1 MAISL
6 YVLTETKKRK
16 VKSKKDEFY
25 IKANDSIKDD
35 KLLAEIC
42 NKHYVNIA
50 VRTFGSMPARIVK
63 MDVNLQN

>member
-16 VKSKKDEFY
+16 VKYEKDEFY
-25 IKANDSIKDD
+25 IKTNDSIKDD

-42 NKHYVNIA
+42 NKHYVNIT

-63 MDVNLQN
+63 MNVNLQN